1 MCNTPA
7 YKENK
12 VLSTLLVLAAT
23 LAVETDSLQ
32 RHWLQTA
39 SITELETLWDFIHM
53 HVGYLKSR
61 MLTSEIH
68 LNFLHT
74 HGHGSKLNSEMNI
87 KLYSEIHKYNC
98 NLKLA
103 APLE

>member
-1 MCNTPA
+1 MWNTPA

-12 VLSTLLVLAAT
+12 VLSTLGLAAT
-23 LAVETDSLQ
+23 RAVETDSLK

-39 SITELETLWDFIHM
+39 SITELETLWDFNHM
-53 HVGYLKSR
+53 HVGYFKSR

-68 LNFLHT
+68 LTSLYVHV
-74 HGHGSKLNSEMNI
+74 SKLNSEMNI
-87 KLYSEIHKYNC
+87 KLYSEIQKYNC

>member
-1 MCNTPA
+1 
-7 YKENK
+7 
-12 VLSTLLVLAAT
+12 
-23 LAVETDSLQ
+23 
-32 RHWLQTA
+32 
-39 SITELETLWDFIHM
+39 M

-68 LNFLHT
+68 LTSLYVHV
-74 HGHGSKLNSEMNI
+74 SKLNSEMNI
-87 KLYSEIHKYNC
+87 KLYSEIQKYNC